1 APTLSAHA
9 SVAVEDAGVPRLNAQ
24 RSAHALRQLF
34 LHRCGNA
41 GAGLV
46 ERVGLEILDLPAKK
60 QVTPILLD
68 VRPAIVEFQAALERC
83 QLTGDSDR
91 VATAGQI
98 TQLPFAVETV
108 AVAGG
113 RRGAESDRLALAF
126 GEFDDDVTRHR
137 SIRLWLALG
146 SETRRGGVEQ
156 AGLRESGAVLV
167 ELVRR
172 VALIRLPG
180 RQLLEEVL
188 APAGKAVDLHIA
200 EGGPAT
206 GLQLEGDL

>member
-1 APTLSAHA
+1 
-9 SVAVEDAGVPRLNAQ
+9 
-24 RSAHALRQLF
+24 
-34 LHRCGNA
+34 
-41 GAGLV
+41 
-46 ERVGLEILDLPAKK
+46 
-60 QVTPILLD
+60 
-68 VRPAIVEFQAALERC
+68 
-83 QLTGDSDR
+83 
-91 VATAGQI
+91 
-98 TQLPFAVETV
+98 
-108 AVAGG
+108 
-113 RRGAESDRLALAF
+113 RGAESDRLALAF

-188 APAGKAVDLHIA
+188 ARAGKAVDLHIA

-206 GLQLEGDL
+206 GLQLEGDLDRIVLRIGKCIDRLTDGVRIAGGAKPGDKCIACLDHWRGAGGDAGVERVYQTFELALC